1 LKGSSEQS
9 SQEARAAESLRR
21 RRGLKGVLTLG
32 ALALVASA
40 LLVGPALAQSPNA
53 ADKVPIV
60 STNTF
65 GCGAGGP
72 SVPPGSPIV
81 GAVNIRSDGNGPVV
95 AEVSLKDGRP
105 NTRYEFLLL
114 QTPGETRFGCFKP
127 ANGIMTTNGQGN
139 GNVRLSA
146 ARLPDTTGGFVLSFN
161 TPDNLVSGHY
171 VFGNK

>member
-1 LKGSSEQS
+1 MK
-9 SQEARAAESLRR
+9 RLRLG
-21 RRGLKGVLTLG
+21 RRGATCVLALG
-32 ALALVASA
+32 ATALVASA
-40 LLVGPALAQSPNA
+40 LFVGPALAQSPNA

-72 SVPPGSPIV
+72 AVPPGSPIV
-81 GAVNIRSDGNGPVV
+81 GSVNIRSDGNGPVV

-114 QTPGETRFGCFKP
+114 QTPGETRFGCIKP
-127 ANGIMTTNGQGN
+127 PNGILTTNGQGN
-139 GNVRLSA
+139 GNVRLSVA
-146 ARLPDTTGGFVLSFN
+146 KRSDTTGAFVLSFN

-171 VFGNK
+171 VFGSK